1 MMENKY
7 YTPDIE
13 DIRVGYEGEINWSR
27 GYSETFVPFKITVQ
41 NEDFAYTGLLSEIVD
56 AMDDGY
62 AEVKTPYLTK
72 EQIEAEGF
80 TFKGK
85 GVDDWY
91 EMGIEKAFNT
101 DLHNFSGY
109 KAYNVFLQY
118 GKHDNRLKIRGDFS
132 GGAKMNEGE
141 VLFDG
146 ECKSIN
152 ELRQILKLIHI
163 TPFYK
168 D

>member
-1 MMENKY
+1 MQEQEKSKY

-72 EQIEAEGF
+72 KQIEAEGWKF
-80 TFKGK
+80 DYGLMDHMFFSKECAALVWFGRSNS
-85 GVDDWY
+85 
-91 EMGIEKAFNT
+91 IEVQQPAN
-101 DLHNFSGY
+101 LVV
-109 KAYNVFLQY
+109 YN
-118 GKHDNRLKIRGDFS
+118 GHCS
-132 GGAKMNEGE
+132 
-141 VLFDG
+141 
-146 ECKSIN
+146 SIN
-152 ELRQILKLIHI
+152 EFRYITKKLLNI
-163 TPFYK
+163 
-168 D
+168 

>member
-1 MMENKY
+1 MQEQEKSKY

-72 EQIEAEGF
+72 KQIEAEGWEDVSTDQPQF
-80 TFKGK
+80 SKAPYRLYLQKDGRIWIRDMFDNDFYHGK
-85 GVDDWY
+85 
-91 EMGIEKAFNT
+91 
-101 DLHNFSGY
+101 
-109 KAYNVFLQY
+109 
-118 GKHDNRLKIRGDFS
+118 
-132 GGAKMNEGE
+132 
-141 VLFDG
+141 
-146 ECKSIN
+146 CPSIN
-152 ELRQILKLIHI
+152 ELRYITKLLNI
-163 TPFYK
+163 
-168 D
+168 